1 MITLDQ
7 AKEYL
12 SGYGAQIPDVLL
24 QAIIDTVNA
33 IEPCLDGHA
42 PAYTEAQKTMI
53 MLYAIG
59 VLALSAQTR
68 IITSEHAPSG
78 ASRSFAHYTN
88 AIKSLKSSL
97 AAMDKDGCTAG
108 IIEQAGG
115 GDYLQFDVMRG

>member
-7 AKEYL
+7 AKEFL
-12 SGYGAQIPDVLL
+12 SGYGVQIPDVLL
-24 QAIIDTVNA
+24 QAILDTVNA
-33 IEPCLDGHA
+33 IEPCLDGYT

-68 IITSEHAPSG
+68 IVTSEHAPSG
-78 ASRSFAHYTN
+78 ASRSFAHYAD

-97 AAMDKDGCTAG
+97 SVLDKSGCTSD
-108 IIEQAGG
+108 IIAQAGG